1 MGSPLARRPFC
12 IRACLCKSNF
22 SATHKRPD
30 FGHLARW
37 ATSTCCLMYGCS
49 PLSSRPLGVLTNTQG
64 LGRRTRSCF
73 YLCTRVCC
81 LGILKRRKSLLVPM
95 YSTQASL
102 LHAQMTLCNLLFC
115 LIPRFGELCLCLLS
129 YRSI

>member
-49 PLSSRPLGVLTNTQG
+49 PLSSRPWLGVLTN
-64 LGRRTRSCF
+64 
-73 YLCTRVCC
+73 
-81 LGILKRRKSLLVPM
+81 KE
-95 YSTQASL
+95 
-102 LHAQMTLCNLLFC
+102 LF
-115 LIPRFGELCLCLLS
+115 LFVHTCLLPGDS
-129 YRSI
+129 KATEVPSGPYVQHTSWLVTCADDSLQLVVLFDSSIWGALFM